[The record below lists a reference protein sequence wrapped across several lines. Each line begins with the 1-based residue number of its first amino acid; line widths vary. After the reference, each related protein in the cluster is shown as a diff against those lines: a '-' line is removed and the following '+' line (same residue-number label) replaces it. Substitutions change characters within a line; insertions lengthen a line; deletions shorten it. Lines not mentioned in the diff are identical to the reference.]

1 MKLDLDNS
9 LDQLADQL
17 PTRGKVIVSNLRT
30 IKPIATVVVPWLARM
45 RTGKIRSLVDVLRE
59 NAKVDP
65 RGLAVEMDDVRLD
78 WHALDRMSSEIA
90 HVLHEAGV
98 RKGDSVA
105 LLGANSPFYLA
116 TMLGISRAGGTAAL
130 INNHNDGPPLDHA
143 IRVSRARVL
152 VVESEY
158 VERVNARPAVLE
170 QIDTIFRYG
179 KGGDL
184 EEAMASAPRR
194 AFEPVP
200 VEVSDDFVYIYTS
213 GTTGFPK
220 PCRVSHERTL
230 SAGAGFQALMLQFK
244 PGDKL
249 YNVLPLYH
257 ASALLIGVGSCMVTR
272 TPVAL
277 RRHFSASAF
286 WDDVRRYDATAVLY
300 IGELCR
306 YLVNTHPEGDKSHRV
321 RVAVGNGLRPD
332 VWVPF
337 QELFGIPAIREFYA
351 ATEAPG
357 FLFNTTGKVGAIGR
371 MPPDALGWMRL
382 VKFDVDAEEHIRDAS
397 GYCIPAKR
405 GEVGELVVR
414 LPKKLRLAVTEFRG
428 YTDEEATKKKILTD
442 LFEPGDRYFR
452 SGDLLRVDDEGFVY
466 FVDRIGDTFR
476 CKGENVST
484 AEVADVLSAAEGVE
498 EVTVIGVRVPP
509 HDGQFGLAA
518 VVPSGEF
525 DARAFF
531 ETAKSLPSYA
541 QPRFVRVLDA
551 LQKTGTFKVQKT
563 ELRRDGIDRGASS
576 GPLYLRTDDGY
587 VPMDESLHRAVT
599 TGEFRL

>member
-1 MKLDLDNS
+1 MLDLDKS
-9 LDQLADQL
+9 LDQLSDQL
-17 PTRGKVIVSNLRT
+17 SPKGKVVVSNLRAV
-30 IKPIATVVVPWLARM
+30 KPLTTVLLPWLARI
-45 RTGKIRSLVDVLRE
+45 RTGKVRSLVDVLRE
-59 NAKVDP
+59 NAKADP

-78 WHALDRMSSEIA
+78 WNTLDRMSSAMA
-90 HVLHEAGV
+90 HVLAEAGV
-98 RKGDSVA
+98 RKGDAVA

-116 TMLGISRAGGTAAL
+116 AMLGISRAGGTAAL
-130 INNHNDGPPLDHA
+130 INNHNDGAPLDHA
-143 IRVSRARVL
+143 IRVSKARVL

-158 VERVNARPAVLE
+158 VDRVNARPAVLE
-170 QIDTIFRYG
+170 QIETMFRYG
-179 KGGDL
+179 EGGDL
-184 EEAMASAPRR
+184 EEAMERAPRR
-194 AFEPVP
+194 PFEPVP
-200 VEVSDDFVYIYTS
+200 VDVSDDFVYIYTS

-230 SAGAGFQALMLQFK
+230 SAGAGFHSLMLRFK

-306 YLVNTHPEGDKSHRV
+306 YLVNTHPQGDKSHRV

-337 QELFGIPAIREFYA
+337 QELFGIPEIREFYA

-357 FLFNTTGKVGAIGR
+357 FLFNLTGQVGAIGR
-371 MPPDALGWMRL
+371 MPPEALGWMRL
-382 VKFDVDAEEHIRDAS
+382 VKFDVDAEEHVRDAR
-397 GYCIPAKR
+397 GFCIPAKQ

-414 LPKKLRLAVTEFRG
+414 LPQKLKLAVTEFRG
-428 YTDEEATKKKILTD
+428 YTDDEATKKKILTD
-442 LFEPGDRYFR
+442 VFEKGDRYFR
-452 SGDLLRVDDEGFVY
+452 SGDLLRVDEEGFVY

-484 AEVADVLSAAEGVE
+484 AEVADVLSAADSVE

-518 VVPSGEF
+518 VVPSSEF
-525 DARAFF
+525 DPEAFF
-531 ETAKSLPSYA
+531 ETAKSLPAYA
-541 QPRFVRVLDA
+541 QPRFVRVLGSLA
-551 LQKTGTFKVQKT
+551 KTGTFKVQKN
-563 ELRRDGIDRGASS
+563 ELRRDGIDPSAGS
-576 GPLYLRTDDGY
+576 GPLYVRTDEGY